1 MKNND
6 NLLKKK
12 TKRTKNEKFKESNSK
27 PNKKQKNSTVEFFS
41 PNNPNKLNKIIEK
54 LESAKTSLDIAMY
67 TLTNIQLI
75 NTILQCLKNKVKI
88 RIVLDYQMT
97 QKFGYFLQDLLMNGI
112 SIKTN
117 DNPEENMHHKFAI
130 IDKKFVFNGSL
141 NWSEKG
147 VSKSHENILLLEN
160 EQIVSD
166 FSDQFNTLWNKFNN
180 NITLNDIQ
188 QNGKFYFEKKYL
200 PKQYYRNFNRY
211 RNYFDRYGYR
221 QEQFIEDDDYYED
234 EEFDDDDDEGEE
246 EEEEEEDDGYDDYS
260 DNRYHNYRNNYSYNR
275 YNNYRNNYSD
285 NRYHNY
291 RNDYR
296 DNRYHNYR
304 DDYRDNIY
312 HNYRD
317 DYDDDEDDYGG
328 DDYGG
333 YY

>member
-1 MKNND
+1 
-6 NLLKKK
+6 
-12 TKRTKNEKFKESNSK
+12 
-27 PNKKQKNSTVEFFS
+27 
-41 PNNPNKLNKIIEK
+41 
-54 LESAKTSLDIAMY
+54 
-67 TLTNIQLI
+67 
-75 NTILQCLKNKVKI
+75 
-88 RIVLDYQMT
+88 MT

-117 DNPEENMHHKFAI
+117 DKPEENMHHKFAI

-166 FSDQFNTLWNKFNN
+166 FSDQFNTLWNKFKND
-180 NITLNDIQ
+180 ITLNDIQ

-200 PKQYYRNFNRY
+200 PRQYYRNFNRY

-221 QEQFIEDDDYYED
+221 QEQFIEDDGYYED
-234 EEFDDDDDEGEE
+234 EEFDDDEE
-246 EEEEEEDDGYDDYS
+246 EEEEDDDGYDDYS

-275 YNNYRNNYSD
+275 YHNYRNNYS
-285 NRYHNY
+285 Y
-291 RNDYR
+291 
-296 DNRYHNYR
+296 NRYHNYR
-304 DDYRDNIY
+304 DDYDDEDEDDY
-312 HNYRD
+312 GGD
-317 DYDDDEDDYGG
+317 DYDDEDEDDYGG